1 MSSGS
6 LLDVRLVS
14 ETDAKLQQ
22 IQTGVTL
29 RVIPRWIEPLD
40 SVQEG
45 QVQVS
50 IHAETSAPLQE
61 DAIDGIPQIN
71 SQKGH
76 HDVSQ
81 RIGQENGNLY
91 FWELCV

>member
-1 MSSGS
+1 M
-6 LLDVRLVS
+6 RLVS

-50 IHAETSAPLQE
+50 IHAETSTPLR
-61 DAIDGIPQIN
+61 DNAIDGIPQIN
-71 SQKGH
+71 SQKGRNSLMAPM
-76 HDVSQ
+76 V
-81 RIGQENGNLY
+81 NP
-91 FWELCV
+91 F